1 MLTCEAL
8 QALKE
13 ALSEGRAAGPL
24 SLREFGEML
33 GGAVG
38 HQAYGKGYV
47 SKLLRGKTPISP
59 RVAKAARVL
68 MVGLAGLEERAW
80 IDPLPTFDGAPVEQ
94 LKRASESGVS
104 WQDLYA
110 RDAGVRAF
118 VDALLEMISRG

>member
-38 HQAYGKGYV
+38 HQAYGTVCHYLVPEHGHQ
-47 SKLLRGKTPISP
+47 G
-59 RVAKAARVL
+59 VA
-68 MVGLAGLEERAW
+68 
-80 IDPLPTFDGAPVEQ
+80 
-94 LKRASESGVS
+94 
-104 WQDLYA
+104 
-110 RDAGVRAF
+110 
-118 VDALLEMISRG
+118 